1 MSKQKRKT
9 TEEKVAILQEAATL
23 GAVETI
29 RKHGI
34 SYQTYYTWKAKHAS
48 GGVDCLQNGSG
59 ITASELKRLQKE
71 NARLKELV
79 AEKELHIK
87 IQNELLKKSSFYGR
101 KAVSSQPVH

>member
-1 MSKQKRKT
+1 MSTGKRKT
-9 TEEKVAILQEAATL
+9 VEEKEAILKEAETI

-48 GGVDCLQNGSG
+48 GGTNSLKANG
-59 ITASELKRLQKE
+59 IVTATELKRLQKE

-87 IQNELLKKSSFYGR
+87 IQNELLKK
-101 KAVSSQPVH
+101 K

>member
-1 MSKQKRKT
+1 MSTGKRKT
-9 TEEKVAILQEAATL
+9 TEEKVAILQEAETL

-48 GGVDCLQNGSG
+48 GGADSLKPNG
-59 ITASELKRLQKE
+59 IVAATELKRLQKE

-87 IQNELLKKSSFYGR
+87 IQNELLKK
-101 KAVSSQPVH
+101 K

>member
-1 MSKQKRKT
+1 MSTGKRKT
-9 TEEKVAILQEAATL
+9 TEEKVAILKEAETL

-48 GGVDCLQNGSG
+48 GGANSLQTNG
-59 ITASELKRLQKE
+59 IVATTELKRLQKE

-87 IQNELLKKSSFYGR
+87 IQNELLKK
-101 KAVSSQPVH
+101 K

>member
-29 RKHGI
+29 RKYGI
-34 SYQTYYTWKAKHAS
+34 SYQTYYTWKAKYAS
-48 GGVDCLQNGSG
+48 GGAESLQNGNG

-87 IQNELLKKSSFYGR
+87 IQNELLKK
-101 KAVSSQPVH
+101 K